1 MKTKFIIPFL
11 AITLLFSNSVS
22 SNTVPNNDPEKD
34 RVIVYVLKNIL
45 SRYHYVQKN
54 LNDDFSEHVYNTFI
68 DGLDPSKRYFTQEDL
83 KEFSQYKYQID
94 NQLRESNIDFYK
106 LVYQRFLE
114 KMESGKKTY
123 RSLLKQPFN
132 YKKKETIDIDYDKV
146 PYAKN
151 ETELINYWRKQLKL
165 SILSNIEDAENQQN
179 EKAKKDKS
187 FKKKSFKE
195 LETEAR
201 KKVLKNMDDLYMRI
215 GELENSDWYSTFL
228 NSVVS
233 GFDPH
238 TTYMSPRIKTRFDQ
252 EMSGKLEGIGAR
264 LQKKGIYTH
273 IVELISGG
281 PAWKQG
287 ELEADDIILKVAQG
301 DEEPLDIVGMRL
313 DDAIKFIKGKKG
325 TEVRL
330 TVKKKIDGSIKVIPI
345 IRDVV
350 ELEETFVKSSIVE
363 KNGKKYGIINLPRF
377 YIDFNDLSRRDAA
390 KDMEKEIERLKE
402 EDVQGLIVDLRDNG
416 GGSLKTAIEIGG
428 LFINKGPIVQVK
440 YRGEDPLVKVDT
452 DPKIQWEGPLV
463 VMVNEFSASA
473 SEIFAAAMQDY
484 KRGVIIGGKQ
494 TYGKGTVQNVLP
506 INRFYEQYPN
516 DLGALKM
523 TIQKFYRING
533 GSTQI
538 EGVYSDIS
546 LPTRYSYMDFGERDL
561 DGALPWDKVQQAKY
575 TATNS
580 YSNFADVVYNSKQRV
595 VNNEKFNRINDYAK
609 WLKKNQEERVYS
621 LNYEAFKEESKAKT
635 KEGEQFKDIFK
646 FDSHLTFVSP
656 KYELNLF
663 KKDTVLE
670 EKRVAWHKNLQKD
683 IYVNEALNVLSE
695 LKMNNNH
702 VAVKH

>member
-22 SNTVPNNDPEKD
+22 SNTPLNNDPDKD
-34 RVIVYVLKNIL
+34 RVIIYVLKNIL
-45 SRYHYVQKN
+45 SRYHFVQKS
-54 LNDDFSEHVYNTFI
+54 LNDDFSEHVYNNFI
-68 DGLDPSKRYFTQEDL
+68 EGLDPNKRYFTQKDL
-83 KEFSQYKYQID
+83 KEFSQYKYEID

-106 LVYQRFLE
+106 LVYNRFLE
-114 KMESGKKTY
+114 KMEGAKANY

-132 YKKKETIDIDYDKV
+132 FNKKEVIDIDYSKV
-146 PYAKN
+146 PFAKN
-151 ETELINYWRKQLKL
+151 ETELLDYWRKQLKL
-165 SILSNIEDAENQQN
+165 SVLSNIEDAEAQQN
-179 EKAKKDKS
+179 EKTTKDNT

-195 LETEAR
+195 LEAEAR
-201 KKVLKNMDDLYMRI
+201 KKVLKNMNDLYMRI

-228 NSVVS
+228 NSVVT

-238 TTYMSPRIKTRFDQ
+238 TTYMSPRIKSRFDQ

-273 IVELISGG
+273 IIELISGG

-325 TEVRL
+325 SEVRL

-363 KNGKKYGIINLPRF
+363 KNGKKYGIIDLPRF
-377 YIDFNDLSRRDAA
+377 YIDFDDLSRRDAA
-390 KDMEKEIERLKE
+390 KDMEKEIERLKKE
-402 EDVQGLIVDLRDNG
+402 NVEGLIVDLRDNG

-428 LFINKGPIVQVK
+428 LFINEGPIVQVK
-440 YRGEDPLVKVDT
+440 YRDEDPIVKKDT
-452 DPKIQWEGPLV
+452 DPRIQWDGPLV

-484 KRGVIIGGKQ
+484 KRGVILGGKQ
-494 TYGKGTVQNVLP
+494 TYGKGTVQNILP
-506 INRFYEQYPN
+506 INRFYQQYPD

-546 LPTRYSYMDFGERDL
+546 LPSRYSYMKFGERDL
-561 DGALPWDKVQQAKY
+561 EGALPWDKVQQAKY
-575 TATNS
+575 TTTNS

-595 VNNEKFNRINDYAK
+595 MSDEKFIKINEYAK
-609 WLKKNQEERVYS
+609 WLKKNQDEKVYS
-621 LNYEAFKEESKAKT
+621 LNYDTFKKESKT
-635 KEGEQFKDIFK
+635 KSNEGEQFKDIFK
-646 FDSHLTFVSP
+646 FDSHLTFNSP
-656 KYELNLF
+656 KYELSLL
-663 KKDTVLE
+663 KKDSILE
-670 EKRVAWHKNLQKD
+670 EKRTVWHKNLQKD

-695 LKMNNNH
+695 LQMKGNH
-702 VAVKH
+702 VAIKH